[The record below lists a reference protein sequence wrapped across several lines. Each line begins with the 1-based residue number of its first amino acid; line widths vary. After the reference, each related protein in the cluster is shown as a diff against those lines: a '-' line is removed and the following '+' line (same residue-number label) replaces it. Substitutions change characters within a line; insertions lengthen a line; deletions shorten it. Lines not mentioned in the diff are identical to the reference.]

1 MREIQYTPIRNGMMM
16 TEANIRRE
24 RLRANAKRNRRKK
37 LMKICLTC
45 FYAIMIIGIGI
56 LISAK
61 TTEKM
66 EVKAAQ
72 ESVVEI
78 QEYIIR
84 YGTAHCYGAVIETE
98 DGNIWTLE
106 DAPEFE
112 EGSKVRVLFNS
123 CGTETVEDDIIIDVT
138 EHITKLY
145 IDN

>member
-45 FYAIMIIGIGI
+45 FYVIMIVGIGI
-56 LISAK
+56 LIGAK

-78 QEYIIR
+78 HEYIIR

-112 EGSKVRVLFNS
+112 DGTEVRVLFNS
-123 CGTETVEDDIIIDVT
+123 NKTETVLDDVIIDVT
-138 EHITKLY
+138 ER
-145 IDN
+145 